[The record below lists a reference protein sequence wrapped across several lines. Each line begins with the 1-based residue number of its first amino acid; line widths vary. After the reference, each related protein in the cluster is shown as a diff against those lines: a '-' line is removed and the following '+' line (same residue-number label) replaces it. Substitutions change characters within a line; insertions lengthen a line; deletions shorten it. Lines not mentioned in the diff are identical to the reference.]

1 MHEPILSPRLAAA
14 AGMVRKGGEICDV
27 GTDHALL
34 PCRLYLDGE
43 RKLTAAD
50 INEGPLLSAKQTV
63 MHYIGKEDAVRLVLS
78 DGLEKID
85 YADDVIIAGMGGEL
99 IARIVLGCRFLSRD
113 THFILQPMTKAEI
126 LRKELYKNGFYIE
139 KELTARENDRN
150 YVIMSVYYDGESR
163 EITDAFAYS
172 GKVTDK
178 EYLSLVCR
186 KLRHTGEWLL
196 IVRYGKKR
204 ESCAIQAQEIENNNN
219 NIMIFWGKVM
229 KVSSYLRVSERNT
242 HRFRSG

>member
-1 MHEPILSPRLAAA
+1 MQELTLSPRLQAA

-78 DGLEKID
+78 DGLDKID

-99 IARIVLGCRFLSRD
+99 IARIISGCRFLSEN
-113 THFILQPMTKAEI
+113 THFILQPMTKAEV
-126 LRKELYKNGFYIE
+126 LRRELYKNGFYIE
-139 KELTARENDRN
+139 KELTAKENDRN
-150 YVIMSVYYDGESR
+150 YVIMSVYFGGEKC
-163 EITDAFAYS
+163 EITDAFAYA

-178 EYLSLVCR
+178 EYLTAVCER
-186 KLRHTGEWLL
+186 LNRVGENCATADISKSKRLL
-196 IVRYGKKR
+196 DAAR
-204 ESCAIQAQEIENNNN
+204 ETEKII
-219 NIMIFWGKVM
+219 KT
-229 KVSSYLRVSERNT
+229 L
-242 HRFRSG
+242 

>member
-1 MHEPILSPRLAAA
+1 MQELTLSPRLAAA

-63 MHYIGKEDAVRLVLS
+63 LHYIGKEDAVRLVLS

-99 IARIVLGCRFLSRD
+99 IARIISGCRFLSEN

-126 LRKELYKNGFYIE
+126 LRRELYKNGFYIE

-150 YVIMSVYYDGESR
+150 YVIMSVYFGGEKCD
-163 EITDAFAYS
+163 ITDAFAYA

-178 EYLSLVCR
+178 EYLTAVCE
-186 KLRHTGEWLL
+186 KLRRAG
-196 IVRYGKKR
+196 
-204 ESCAIQAQEIENNNN
+204 ESCAAADTEKSEKLLSAAREIEK
-219 NIMIFWGKVM
+219 IIKT
-229 KVSSYLRVSERNT
+229 L
-242 HRFRSG
+242 

>member
-1 MHEPILSPRLAAA
+1 MQELTLSPRLAAA

-63 MHYIGKEDAVRLVLS
+63 LHYIGKEDAVRLVLS

-85 YADDVIIAGMGGEL
+85 YADDIIIAGMGGEL
-99 IARIVLGCRFLSRD
+99 IARIISGCRFLSEN

-126 LRKELYKNGFYIE
+126 LRRELYKNGFYIE

-150 YVIMSVYYDGESR
+150 YVIMSVYFGGEKCD
-163 EITDAFAYS
+163 ITDAFAHA

-178 EYLSLVCR
+178 EYLTAICE
-186 KLRHTGEWLL
+186 KLRRAG
-196 IVRYGKKR
+196 
-204 ESCAIQAQEIENNNN
+204 ESCAVADTEKSEKLLSAAREIEK
-219 NIMIFWGKVM
+219 IIKT
-229 KVSSYLRVSERNT
+229 L
-242 HRFRSG
+242 

>member
-1 MHEPILSPRLAAA
+1 MQELTLSPRLQAA

-78 DGLEKID
+78 DGLDKID

-99 IARIVLGCRFLSRD
+99 IARIISGCRFLSEN
-113 THFILQPMTKAEI
+113 THFILQPMTKAEV
-126 LRKELYKNGFYIE
+126 LRRELYKNGFYIE
-139 KELTARENDRN
+139 KELTAKENDRN
-150 YVIMSVYYDGESR
+150 YVIMSVYFGGEKC
-163 EITDAFAYS
+163 EITDAFAYA

-178 EYLSLVCR
+178 EYLTAVCER
-186 KLRHTGEWLL
+186 LNRAG
-196 IVRYGKKR
+196 
-204 ESCAIQAQEIENNNN
+204 ESCATADISKSKRLLDAARETEKI
-219 NIMIFWGKVM
+219 IKT
-229 KVSSYLRVSERNT
+229 L
-242 HRFRSG
+242 

>member
-50 INEGPLLSAKQTV
+50 INEGPLLSARQTV

-78 DGLEKID
+78 DGLDKID
-85 YADDVIIAGMGGEL
+85 HADDVIIAGMGGEL
-99 IARIVLGCRFLSRD
+99 IARIVLGCRFLSEN
-113 THFILQPMTKAEI
+113 THFILQPMTKAEV
-126 LRKELYKNGFYIE
+126 LRRELYKNGFYIE

-150 YVIMSVYYDGESR
+150 YVIMSVYFGGEKCD
-163 EITDAFAYS
+163 ITDAFAYA

-178 EYLSLVCR
+178 EYLSAICE
-186 KLRHTGEWLL
+186 KLRRAGEN
-196 IVRYGKKR
+196 
-204 ESCAIQAQEIENNNN
+204 CAAADISKSERLRNAAEEIEK
-219 NIMIFWGKVM
+219 ITGT
-229 KVSSYLRVSERNT
+229 L
-242 HRFRSG
+242 

>member
-1 MHEPILSPRLAAA
+1 MQELTLSPRLQAA
-14 AGMVRKGGEICDV
+14 AGMIRKGGEICDV

-78 DGLEKID
+78 DGLDKID
-85 YADDVIIAGMGGEL
+85 HADDVIIAGMGGEL
-99 IARIVLGCRFLSRD
+99 IARIVLKCRFLSES
-113 THFILQPMTKAEI
+113 THFILQPMTKAEV
-126 LRKELYKNGFYIE
+126 LRRELYKNGFYIE

-150 YVIMSVYYDGESR
+150 YVIMSVYFGGEKCD
-163 EITDAFAYS
+163 ITDAFAYA

-178 EYLSLVCR
+178 EYLAAVCE
-186 KLRHTGEWLL
+186 KLRRAGGNCATADCSKSKRLL
-196 IVRYGKKR
+196 DAAR
-204 ESCAIQAQEIENNNN
+204 EIEK
-219 NIMIFWGKVM
+219 IVKT
-229 KVSSYLRVSERNT
+229 L
-242 HRFRSG
+242 

>member
-78 DGLEKID
+78 DGLDKID

-99 IARIVLGCRFLSRD
+99 IARIISGCRFLSEN
-113 THFILQPMTKAEI
+113 THFILQPMTKAEV
-126 LRKELYKNGFYIE
+126 LRRELYKNGFYIE
-139 KELTARENDRN
+139 KELTAKENDRN
-150 YVIMSVYYDGESR
+150 YVIMSVYFGGEKC
-163 EITDAFAYS
+163 EITDAFAYA

-178 EYLSLVCR
+178 EYLTAVCER
-186 KLRHTGEWLL
+186 LNRAGENCATADISKSKRLL
-196 IVRYGKKR
+196 DAAR
-204 ESCAIQAQEIENNNN
+204 ETEKII
-219 NIMIFWGKVM
+219 KT
-229 KVSSYLRVSERNT
+229 L
-242 HRFRSG
+242 

>member
-1 MHEPILSPRLAAA
+1 MHEPILSSRLAAA

-43 RKLTAAD
+43 RNLTAAD

-99 IARIVLGCRFLSRD
+99 IARIVLCCRFLSRD

-186 KLRHTGEWLL
+186 KLRRAGECCSSSDTAKSEKLC
-196 IVRYGKKR
+196 KT
-204 ESCAIQAQEIENNNN
+204 AQEIEN
-219 NIMIFWGKVM
+219 IITT
-229 KVSSYLRVSERNT
+229 L
-242 HRFRSG
+242 

>member
-78 DGLEKID
+78 DGLDKID

-150 YVIMSVYYDGESR
+150 YVIMSVYFSGEKR
-163 EITDAFAYS
+163 DIADAFAYA

-178 EYLSLVCR
+178 EYLTAVCER
-186 KLRHTGEWLL
+186 LNRAGENCAAADISKSERLL
-196 IVRYGKKR
+196 SAAR
-204 ESCAIQAQEIENNNN
+204 EIEKIIN
-219 NIMIFWGKVM
+219 
-229 KVSSYLRVSERNT
+229 SL
-242 HRFRSG
+242 

>member
-1 MHEPILSPRLAAA
+1 MQELTLSPRLQAA

-78 DGLEKID
+78 DGLDKID

-99 IARIVLGCRFLSRD
+99 IARIISGCRFLSEN
-113 THFILQPMTKAEI
+113 THFILQPMTKAEV
-126 LRKELYKNGFYIE
+126 LRRELYKNGFYIE
-139 KELTARENDRN
+139 KELTAKENDRN
-150 YVIMSVYYDGESR
+150 YVIMSVYFGGEKC
-163 EITDAFAYS
+163 EITDAFAYA

-178 EYLSLVCR
+178 EYLTAVCER
-186 KLRHTGEWLL
+186 LNRAGEKCATADISKSKRLL
-196 IVRYGKKR
+196 DAAR
-204 ESCAIQAQEIENNNN
+204 ETEKII
-219 NIMIFWGKVM
+219 KT
-229 KVSSYLRVSERNT
+229 L
-242 HRFRSG
+242 

>member
-1 MHEPILSPRLAAA
+1 MQELTLSPRLAAA

-50 INEGPLLSAKQTV
+50 INEGPLLCAKQTV

-78 DGLEKID
+78 DGLDKID

-99 IARIVLGCRFLSRD
+99 IARIVLGCRFLNEN
-113 THFILQPMTKAEI
+113 THFILQPMTKAEV
-126 LRKELYKNGFYIE
+126 LRRELYKNGFYIE
-139 KELTARENDRN
+139 KELTARENNRN
-150 YVIMSVYYDGESR
+150 YVIMSVYFGGEKCD
-163 EITDAFAYS
+163 ITDAFAYA

-178 EYLSLVCR
+178 EYLTAVCE
-186 KLRHTGEWLL
+186 KLRRAGEN
-196 IVRYGKKR
+196 
-204 ESCAIQAQEIENNNN
+204 CATAD
-219 NIMIFWGKVM
+219 
-229 KVSSYLRVSERNT
+229 SSKSERLLST
-242 HRFRSG
+242 ARETEKIIKTL

>member
-1 MHEPILSPRLAAA
+1 MQELTLSPRLAAA

-63 MHYIGKEDAVRLVLS
+63 LHYIGKEDAVRLVLS

-99 IARIVLGCRFLSRD
+99 IARIISGCRFLSEN

-126 LRKELYKNGFYIE
+126 LRRELYKNGFYIE

-150 YVIMSVYYDGESR
+150 YVIMSVYFGGEKCD
-163 EITDAFAYS
+163 ITDAFAYA

-178 EYLSLVCR
+178 EYLTAICE
-186 KLRHTGEWLL
+186 KLRRAG
-196 IVRYGKKR
+196 
-204 ESCAIQAQEIENNNN
+204 ESCAAADTEKSEKLLSAAREIEK
-219 NIMIFWGKVM
+219 IIKT
-229 KVSSYLRVSERNT
+229 L
-242 HRFRSG
+242 

>member
-1 MHEPILSPRLAAA
+1 MQELTLSPRLQAA

-78 DGLEKID
+78 DGLDKID

-99 IARIVLGCRFLSRD
+99 IARIISGCRFLSEN
-113 THFILQPMTKAEI
+113 THFILQPMTKAEV
-126 LRKELYKNGFYIE
+126 LRRELYKNGFYIE
-139 KELTARENDRN
+139 KELTAKENDRN
-150 YVIMSVYYDGESR
+150 YVIMSVYFGGEKC
-163 EITDAFAYS
+163 EITDAFAYA

-178 EYLSLVCR
+178 EYLTAVCER
-186 KLRHTGEWLL
+186 LNRAGENCATADISKSKRLL
-196 IVRYGKKR
+196 DAAR
-204 ESCAIQAQEIENNNN
+204 ETEKII
-219 NIMIFWGKVM
+219 KT
-229 KVSSYLRVSERNT
+229 L
-242 HRFRSG
+242 

>member
-1 MHEPILSPRLAAA
+1 MQELTLSPRLQAA

-78 DGLEKID
+78 DGLDKID
-85 YADDVIIAGMGGEL
+85 YADDIIIAGMGGEL
-99 IARIVLGCRFLSRD
+99 IARIISGCRFLSEN
-113 THFILQPMTKAEI
+113 THFILQPMTKAEV
-126 LRKELYKNGFYIE
+126 LRRELYKNGFYIE
-139 KELTARENDRN
+139 KELTAKENDRN
-150 YVIMSVYYDGESR
+150 YVIMSVYFGGEKC
-163 EITDAFAYS
+163 EITDAFAYA

-178 EYLSLVCR
+178 EYLTAVCER
-186 KLRHTGEWLL
+186 LNRAGENCATADISKSKRLL
-196 IVRYGKKR
+196 DAAR
-204 ESCAIQAQEIENNNN
+204 ETEKII
-219 NIMIFWGKVM
+219 KT
-229 KVSSYLRVSERNT
+229 L
-242 HRFRSG
+242 

>member
-1 MHEPILSPRLAAA
+1 MQELTLSPRLAAA

-63 MHYIGKEDAVRLVLS
+63 LHYIGKEDAVRLVLS

-85 YADDVIIAGMGGEL
+85 HADDVIIAGMGGEL
-99 IARIVLGCRFLSRD
+99 IAEIVSGCRFLSKS
-113 THFILQPMTKAEI
+113 THFVLQPMTKAEV

-139 KELTARENDRN
+139 KELTAEDNGRN
-150 YVIMSVYYDGESR
+150 YVIMSVYYNGEKQ
-163 EITDAFAYS
+163 EISDAFAYA
-172 GKVTDK
+172 GKVRDK
-178 EYLSLVCR
+178 DYLTAVCER
-186 KLRHTGEWLL
+186 LRRAG
-196 IVRYGKKR
+196 
-204 ESCAIQAQEIENNNN
+204 ESCATADTEKSEKLLSAAREIEK
-219 NIMIFWGKVM
+219 IIKT
-229 KVSSYLRVSERNT
+229 L
-242 HRFRSG
+242 

>member
-78 DGLEKID
+78 DGLDKID

-99 IARIVLGCRFLSRD
+99 IARIISGCRFLSEN
-113 THFILQPMTKAEI
+113 THFILQPMTKVEV
-126 LRKELYKNGFYIE
+126 LRRELYKNGFYIE

-150 YVIMSVYYDGESR
+150 YVIMSAYFGGEKC
-163 EITDAFAYS
+163 EITDAFAYA

-178 EYLSLVCR
+178 EYLTAVCER
-186 KLRHTGEWLL
+186 LNRAGENCATADSSKSKRLL
-196 IVRYGKKR
+196 DAAR
-204 ESCAIQAQEIENNNN
+204 ETEKII
-219 NIMIFWGKVM
+219 KT
-229 KVSSYLRVSERNT
+229 L
-242 HRFRSG
+242 

>member
-1 MHEPILSPRLAAA
+1 MQELTLSPRLQAAV
-14 AGMVRKGGEICDV
+14 GMVRKGGEICDV

-78 DGLEKID
+78 DGLDKID

-99 IARIVLGCRFLSRD
+99 IARIISGCRFLSEN
-113 THFILQPMTKAEI
+113 THFILQPMTKAEV
-126 LRKELYKNGFYIE
+126 LRRELYKNGFYIE
-139 KELTARENDRN
+139 KELTAKENDRN
-150 YVIMSVYYDGESR
+150 YVIMSVYFGGEKC
-163 EITDAFAYS
+163 EITDAFAYA

-178 EYLSLVCR
+178 EYLTAVCER
-186 KLRHTGEWLL
+186 LNRAGENCATADISKSKRLL
-196 IVRYGKKR
+196 DAAR
-204 ESCAIQAQEIENNNN
+204 ETEKII
-219 NIMIFWGKVM
+219 KT
-229 KVSSYLRVSERNT
+229 L
-242 HRFRSG
+242 

>member
-1 MHEPILSPRLAAA
+1 MQELTLSPRLQAA

-78 DGLEKID
+78 DGLDKID

-99 IARIVLGCRFLSRD
+99 IARIISGCRFLSEN
-113 THFILQPMTKAEI
+113 THFILQPMTKAEV
-126 LRKELYKNGFYIE
+126 LRRELYKNGFYIE
-139 KELTARENDRN
+139 KEVTARENDRN
-150 YVIMSVYYDGESR
+150 YVIMSVYFGGEKC
-163 EITDAFAYS
+163 EITDAFAYA

-178 EYLSLVCR
+178 EYLTAVCER
-186 KLRHTGEWLL
+186 LRRAGENCATADSSKSKRLL
-196 IVRYGKKR
+196 DAAR
-204 ESCAIQAQEIENNNN
+204 ETEKII
-219 NIMIFWGKVM
+219 KT
-229 KVSSYLRVSERNT
+229 L
-242 HRFRSG
+242 

>member
-1 MHEPILSPRLAAA
+1 MQELTLSPRLQAA

-50 INEGPLLSAKQTV
+50 INEGPLFSAKQTV

-78 DGLEKID
+78 DGLDKID

-99 IARIVLGCRFLSRD
+99 IARIISGCRFLSEN
-113 THFILQPMTKAEI
+113 THFILQPMTKAEV
-126 LRKELYKNGFYIE
+126 LRRELYKNGFYIE
-139 KELTARENDRN
+139 KELTAKENDRN
-150 YVIMSVYYDGESR
+150 YVIMSVYFGGEKC
-163 EITDAFAYS
+163 EITDAFAYA

-178 EYLSLVCR
+178 EYLTAVCER
-186 KLRHTGEWLL
+186 LRRAGENCATADSSKSKRLL
-196 IVRYGKKR
+196 DAAR
-204 ESCAIQAQEIENNNN
+204 ETEKII
-219 NIMIFWGKVM
+219 KT
-229 KVSSYLRVSERNT
+229 L
-242 HRFRSG
+242 